1 MKYTF
6 YTVKV
11 VLYFFEDDSY
21 TLEDV
26 LSILDDALSSLEDA
40 LYTLEEGL
48 YTLEDGLSI
57 LQDALYTLDDA
68 IYNLAKAIYILDGVL
83 FTLDDALFI
92 LKDILYSGDAD
103 SVFKRI
109 RCGVDEIDFH
119 IPLKITIFATSK
131 YDMSDLIKE
140 IEKRK
145 TFGIISHPDAGKTT
159 LTEKLLLFGGA
170 IQEAGAV
177 KSNKIKKG
185 ATSDFM
191 EIERQRGISVATS
204 VLAFEYRDHKINI
217 LDTPG
222 HKDFAEDTYRTLTA
236 VDSVIVVIDVAKGV
250 EEQTEKLVQVC
261 RMRNIPML
269 VFINKLDREGK
280 DAFDLLDEVEQKLGL
295 TVCPLSLPIG
305 MGADFQGI
313 YNIWENNIQLFLEE
327 KKQKVGDSV
336 KFDDI
341 NDTSIDEAIG
351 EKAAATLREE
361 LDLVQSVYPEFSRDD
376 YMKGDL
382 QPVFFGSALN
392 NFGVRELLDAFIDIA
407 PMPQPKES
415 ETRLV
420 KPEESTFT
428 GFVFKIHANMD
439 PKHRDRLAFVK
450 IVSGTFKRNENYL
463 LVREGKKMKFSSPN
477 AFFADKKEVVDES
490 FPGDIVGLHDTG
502 SFRIGDTLT
511 GGEKLSFKGIPSF
524 SPEHFRYINNTDPL
538 KAKQL
543 AKGIDQLMDEGV
555 AQLFTLEMNGR
566 KIIGTVGALQY
577 EVIQYRLEHEYGAKC
592 SYEPLSMHKACWV
605 EADEK
610 SEEFKEFARL
620 KQRFLARD
628 KYNQLVFL
636 ADSSFTIHMTQEK
649 FPNVKL
655 HFISEFR
662 NA

>member
-1 MKYTF
+1 MQ
-6 YTVKV
+6 
-11 VLYFFEDDSY
+11 LQN
-21 TLEDV
+21 LEM
-26 LSILDDALSSLEDA
+26 SL
-40 LYTLEEGL
+40 
-48 YTLEDGLSI
+48 
-57 LQDALYTLDDA
+57 LQ
-68 IYNLAKAIYILDGVL
+68 
-83 FTLDDALFI
+83 
-92 LKDILYSGDAD
+92 
-103 SVFKRI
+103 
-109 RCGVDEIDFH
+109 EI
-119 IPLKITIFATSK
+119 S
-131 YDMSDLIKE
+131 
-140 IEKRK
+140 KRK

-204 VLAFEYRDHKINI
+204 VLAFEYKGKKINI

-250 EEQTEKLVQVC
+250 ETQTEKLVEVC
-261 RMRNIPML
+261 RMRKIPML

-295 TVCPLSLPIG
+295 KVVPLSLPIG
-305 MGADFQGI
+305 MGSDFQGI
-313 YNIWENNIQLFLEE
+313 YNIWEKNIQLFLEE
-327 KKQKVGDSV
+327 KKQKVGESLV
-336 KFDDI
+336 IEDI
-341 NDTSIDEAIG
+341 NDKKVDDIIG
-351 EKAAATLREE
+351 EKAAGILRDE
-361 LDLVQSVYPEFSRDD
+361 LELIESVYPEFDREA
-376 YMKGDL
+376 YMNGDL

-392 NFGVRELLDAFIDIA
+392 NFGVRELLDAFVEIA

-415 ETRLV
+415 DTRMV
-420 KPEESTFT
+420 KPEETQFT

-511 GGEKLSFKGIPSF
+511 AGEKIQFKGIPSF
-524 SPEHFRYINNTDPL
+524 SPEHFRYVNNSDPL

-543 AKGIDQLMDEGV
+543 AKGVDQLMDEGV

-592 SYEPLSMHKACWV
+592 TYEPIAIHKACWI

-610 SEEFKEFARL
+610 STEFQEFARL
-620 KQRFLARD
+620 KQRFMARD
-628 KYNQLVFL
+628 NHGQLVFL
-636 ADSSFTIHMTQEK
+636 ADSAFSISMAQEK

-655 HFISEFR
+655 HFISEWGHSK
-662 NA
+662 